1 MKIGNYSRNGKSRN
15 GRKALDHDFKGKTI
29 TPFGVLN
36 VKTKD
41 LMLYFTRTKATADFI
56 IDIIEDFWLSNKDC
70 FLNIKTLIVNLDNE
84 PKNSSHNSI
93 LTCYLFQIP

>member
-1 MKIGNYSRNGKSRN
+1 MNIGNYSRNGKSRN
-15 GRKALDHDFKGKTI
+15 GRKALDHDFKG
-29 TPFGVLN
+29 
-36 VKTKD
+36 KTKD

-56 IDIIEDFWLSNKDC
+56 IDIIEDFWLSNKNC

-84 PKNSSHNSI
+84 TKNSNHNSI